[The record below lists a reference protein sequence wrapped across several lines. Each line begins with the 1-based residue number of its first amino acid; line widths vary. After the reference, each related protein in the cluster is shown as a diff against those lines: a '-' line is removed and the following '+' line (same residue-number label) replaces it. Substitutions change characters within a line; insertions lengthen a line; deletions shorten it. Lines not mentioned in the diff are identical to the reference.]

1 MMIETRQ
8 INLQFE
14 KISLRDPF
22 TRHVQGRACYCN
34 LETGR
39 NQRTLVYIKLTLLLS
54 GFFSLIK
61 LFLNI
66 SATTK

>member
-14 KISLRDPF
+14 QISLGDPF

-39 NQRTLVYIKLTLLLS
+39 HQRTLVYIKLTLLLPVV
-54 GFFSLIK
+54 FSLIN
-61 LFLNI
+61 LFLYI

>member
-14 KISLRDPF
+14 KISWRDPF

-39 NQRTLVYIKLTLLLS
+39 HQRTLVYIKLTLRPV
-54 GFFSLIK
+54 FFSLIN